1 MVSGQQATRSALQ
14 SDCMLGLRA
23 GIMRHIIP
31 FFLITLVATQN
42 EDPARLAQRARDLV
56 LQRHQQGEAEN
67 LVRKAISLWN
77 ETGERKG
84 PEYARALTLL
94 GMLEEIQLMQNEPE
108 LEAQVQPLYEKAI
121 DILERA
127 PGASSADLALALEL
141 DANVLILLKRA
152 DAAIQPFGRAKAM
165 RSRRIADMQEAT
177 VPVSTT
183 PYRIGGRTGA
193 PHLVSKVEPEYSEEA
208 RLLKYQGTVVLSVV
222 VERLRPRWPRTTL
235 THARELAT

>member
-1 MVSGQQATRSALQ
+1 M
-14 SDCMLGLRA
+14 
-23 GIMRHIIP
+23 
-31 FFLITLVATQN
+31 
-42 EDPARLAQRARDLV
+42 
-56 LQRHQQGEAEN
+56 
-67 LVRKAISLWN
+67 
-77 ETGERKG
+77 
-84 PEYARALTLL
+84 LL
-94 GMLEEIQLMQNEPE
+94 GMLEEVQLMQNEPE

-152 DAAIQPFGRAKAM
+152 DAAIQPFGRAKAI

-177 VPVSTT
+177 SPVSTT

-222 VERLRPRWPRTTL
+222 VDVDGTAKDIRLVRNLGLGLDEKAVAAVQQWHFQPGMIGSQPVPVQ
-235 THARELAT
+235 ATIEVNFRLL